1 MIAVIFEV
9 EPDEGREGTYLD
21 IAAELRPLLEGIEG
35 FISVE
40 RFRSLTN
47 PGKILSLSFYE
58 SEDAIARWRNT
69 AEHRRAQAM
78 GRGGVFS
85 GYRLRI
91 AHIVRDYGMSERGQ
105 APGDSKSLFADKSR
119 KS

>member
-9 EPDEGREGTYLD
+9 EPAEGQETAYLD
-21 IAAELRPLLEGIEG
+21 IAAELRPLLDGIEG

-47 PGKILSLSFYE
+47 PGKVLSLSFFE
-58 SEDAIARWRNT
+58 SEEAVARWRNT
-69 AEHRRAQAM
+69 AEHRCAQAK
-78 GRGGVFS
+78 GRGGVFA

-91 AHIVRDYGMSERGQ
+91 ANVMRDYGMYERDQ
-105 APGDSKSLFADKSR
+105 APSDSRAAHNS
-119 KS
+119 